1 MQGAST
7 LPRHSRS
14 HPLARAHPVYALCL
28 ARCPQMLGEDLT
40 EDEVRAMVSEAISN
54 FDERIYYD
62 GLVKIVIPQ
71 Q

>member
-1 MQGAST
+1 M
-7 LPRHSRS
+7 
-14 HPLARAHPVYALCL
+14 YALCL